1 MTKFKVP
8 EIQTKFVNSV
18 ELYDYQQEAVSLAIE
33 HCRESTDPAYIYASV
48 SAGKS
53 LMIAAI
59 ANHFQRVN
67 EEAAKQGF
75 KASHQVMMLVGTAEL
90 VKQNAEEAWDIGCKN
105 SICCSGLI
113 AKSSRQ
119 RPAFGC
125 IMGSNQSVF
134 NELGNLLD
142 DVRPTILLLDESH
155 TVCYENEDSVIMK
168 VISELRRRNPNL
180 RIIGFTGSPWRGRER
195 ILDGGFWKKELA
207 RYDREYLTK
216 RGFVMPVEFGFGV
229 GATHYDSHLDN
240 FTPEVDGD
248 IDLTKSQLAALE
260 KEILKEGTK
269 THEIMLDIMKV
280 MENRNCALI
289 TCAGRKHCELAAQ
302 YLPEGSYAIIT
313 EKTSV
318 KERLKIK
325 QKCNSGEI
333 KYVLQIGCWT
343 VGVSIPRIDTIPILR
358 MIGSI
363 TQYEQLIGRGVRKLK
378 QADIDAGIV
387 KNECLVLDYTDT
399 SAMMAELMD
408 SDELGKAEE
417 SRAKANNEELMQCP
431 KCGHENS
438 LRARRCSGISDHG
451 ERCDWFFSFRTCDD
465 MHNQRTGLLMKRGCG
480 TQNDPASRVCRSCG
494 GFMKDP
500 DENLLNTAYSKDDLI
515 PVIGFKFCL
524 TSQGDKVMA
533 SYKLA
538 NGSAPRQVF
547 DVSSKEKW
555 RKAEWYNFLKQ
566 HVVNKV
572 TVSKLSKCYDVH
584 EIMKHAS
591 EIRAPKEV
599 THRVNG
605 KGFDILARKVFEG

>member
-1 MTKFKVP
+1 MSKFIVP
-8 EIQTKFVNSV
+8 EIQTEFVNGV
-18 ELYDYQQEAVSLAIE
+18 ELYDYQEEAVNLAIE
-33 HCRESTDPAYIYASV
+33 HCRTSKDPAYIYASV

-67 EEAAKQGF
+67 ESAKVQGF
-75 KASHQVMMLVGTAEL
+75 SANHQVLMLVGTAEL
-90 VKQNAEEAWDIGCKN
+90 VKQNGEEAWGINCKN
-105 SICCSGLI
+105 SVCCSGLI
-113 AKSSRQ
+113 AKSHRQ
-119 RPAFGC
+119 RPAFSC
-125 IMGSNQSVF
+125 VMGSNQSVF

-142 DVRPTILLLDESH
+142 DIRPTILLLDECH
-155 TVCYENEDSVIMK
+155 TVCYDNEEAVIMK
-168 VISELRRRNPNL
+168 AINELKQRNPNL

-195 ILDGGFWKKELA
+195 IIDSDFWGKELA

-229 GATHYDSHLDN
+229 GDVHYDSN
-240 FTPEVDGD
+240 IDGFSPD
-248 IDLTKSQLAALE
+248 SEGDGDLTKSQLAALE

-289 TCAGRKHCELAAQ
+289 TCSGKKHCELAAQ
-302 YLPEGSYAIIT
+302 YLPDGSYAIIT

-325 QKCNSGEI
+325 EKCNSGEI

-343 VGVSIPRIDTIPILR
+343 VGVSIPRIDTIPIMRL
-358 MIGSI
+358 IGSI

-378 QADIDAGIV
+378 KPDLDDGI
-387 KNECLVLDYTDT
+387 KKTECLVLDYTDT
-399 SAMMAELMD
+399 SAMMSELID

-417 SRAKANNEELMQCP
+417 SRAKANQEELMQCP

-438 LRARRCSGISDHG
+438 MRARRCSGISDKG
-451 ERCDWFFSFRTCDD
+451 DRCDWFFSFKTCSD
-465 MHNQRTGLLMKRGCG
+465 MYNMRTGLVMKLGCG
-480 TQNDPASRVCRSCG
+480 TQNDPASKVCRGCG

-500 DENLLNTAYSKDDLI
+500 NENLLNTAYSKDDLI
-515 PVIGFKFCL
+515 PVEKFTFGL
-524 TSQGDKVMA
+524 TKAKDKVLA
-533 SYKLA
+533 TYKLA
-538 NGSAPRQVF
+538 NGKTARELF
-547 DVSSKEKW
+547 DVSKKDKW
-555 RKAEWYNFLKQ
+555 IRGSWFKFIKA
-566 HVVNKV
+566 HCVNKV
-572 TVSKLSKCYDVH
+572 TIQKLTRCYNAATAL
-584 EIMKHAS
+584 ECAR

-605 KGFDILARKVFEG
+605 KGFDIMARKVFE